1 MSGEL
6 HATFA
11 ESSPGGTHA
20 LPLVAPPVAQPVAP
34 PVAAPVAQPLAP
46 PEARQW
52 PGTVDTVAANDLP
65 KPHRDRSRD
74 HAQARHETTTSN
86 TNFPAPTHQKVTTN
100 QHVLSILHVGS
111 HHLQHRLSHATKPKS
126 RHITNTLCPLTP
138 SRHIT
143 NTFCPLTQLIL
154 EMRTAGGAACLL
166 SAREVSLERQ
176 GNNKR
181 PRRQSRALF
190 LRPMGVG
197 CVLQI
202 ARATL
207 SDFRHLV
214 HTFRRLGVPLTRAR
228 TRWMFGFHRRLVR
241 TCECDTLLPKPGPLP
256 HTSQTAATMFSSVC
270 LPVQSLAPRGRGKR
284 ILRCL
289 NRRQP

>member
-1 MSGEL
+1 MDPVSNTRLATSRRHSGVKRRRVPITGTSL
-6 HATFA
+6 AA
-11 ESSPGGTHA
+11 GTHTR
-20 LPLVAPPVAQPVAP
+20 LTKCQ
-34 PVAAPVAQPLAP
+34 QH
-46 PEARQW
+46 
-52 PGTVDTVAANDLP
+52 
-65 KPHRDRSRD
+65 KPNHSDRSRD
-74 HAQARHETTTSN
+74 HAQARNETTTSN
-86 TNFPAPTHQKVTTN
+86 TDFPAPASRKVTIN

-111 HHLQHRLSHATKPKS
+111 HHLQHRLSHATKPKNYHKTNTFCPLTPN

-138 SRHIT
+138 NRHIT

-176 GNNKR
+176 GNNER

-197 CVLQI
+197 CVRQI

-228 TRWMFGFHRRLVR
+228 TR
-241 TCECDTLLPKPGPLP
+241 
-256 HTSQTAATMFSSVC
+256 
-270 LPVQSLAPRGRGKR
+270 
-284 ILRCL
+284 
-289 NRRQP
+289 

>member
-1 MSGEL
+1 MRG
-6 HATFA
+6 ATPYQGNCMRHLWIA
-11 ESSPGGTHA
+11 C
-20 LPLVAPPVAQPVAP
+20 PVGA
-34 PVAAPVAQPLAP
+34 
-46 PEARQW
+46 
-52 PGTVDTVAANDLP
+52 
-65 KPHRDRSRD
+65 
-74 HAQARHETTTSN
+74 
-86 TNFPAPTHQKVTTN
+86 
-100 QHVLSILHVGS
+100 I
-111 HHLQHRLSHATKPKS
+111 
-126 RHITNTLCPLTP
+126 CP
-138 SRHIT
+138 
-143 NTFCPLTQLIL
+143 FTQLIL
-154 EMRTAGGAACLL
+154 EMRTAGGACLL

-176 GNNKR
+176 KNNER

-270 LPVQSLAPRGRGKR
+270 LPVQSLAPHGRGETHPSVLEPKATMTE
-284 ILRCL
+284 
-289 NRRQP
+289 

>member
-1 MSGEL
+1 MKQPPPIPAFP
-6 HATFA
+6 HQQA
-11 ESSPGGTHA
+11 EKSPH
-20 LPLVAPPVAQPVAP
+20 
-34 PVAAPVAQPLAP
+34 
-46 PEARQW
+46 
-52 PGTVDTVAANDLP
+52 
-65 KPHRDRSRD
+65 
-74 HAQARHETTTSN
+74 
-86 TNFPAPTHQKVTTN
+86 N
-100 QHVLSILHVGS
+100 QHVLSFN
-111 HHLQHRLSHATKPKS
+111 PKS
-126 RHITNTLCPLTP
+126 PHNQHNLTYKP
-138 SRHIT
+138 
-143 NTFCPLTQLIL
+143 QLIL

-270 LPVQSLAPRGRGKR
+270 LPVQSLSPR
-284 ILRCL
+284 LRRTHPSVL
-289 NRRQP
+289 EPKATMTE

>member
-1 MSGEL
+1 MCEVSGPRARCWRSL
-6 HATFA
+6 GAVAHAIRLGECSTV
-11 ESSPGGTHA
+11 STN
-20 LPLVAPPVAQPVAP
+20 VAIPTMRMRGAIQGRGNCMRHSWKARPAGAMCPV
-34 PVAAPVAQPLAP
+34 
-46 PEARQW
+46 
-52 PGTVDTVAANDLP
+52 
-65 KPHRDRSRD
+65 
-74 HAQARHETTTSN
+74 
-86 TNFPAPTHQKVTTN
+86 
-100 QHVLSILHVGS
+100 
-111 HHLQHRLSHATKPKS
+111 
-126 RHITNTLCPLTP
+126 
-138 SRHIT
+138 
-143 NTFCPLTQLIL
+143 TQLIR
-154 EMRTAGGAACLL
+154 EMRTAGAGVPLVGTRGFLGAT
-166 SAREVSLERQ
+166 

-197 CVLQI
+197 CVRQI

-270 LPVQSLAPRGRGKR
+270 LPVQSLAPRGRGETHPSVLEPKATMTE
-284 ILRCL
+284 
-289 NRRQP
+289 

>member
-34 PVAAPVAQPLAP
+34 PVAAPVALPVT
-46 PEARQW
+46 RQR

-86 TNFPAPTHQKVTTN
+86 TNFPAPASRKVTTN

-176 GNNKR
+176 GNNER

-270 LPVQSLAPRGRGKR
+270 LPVQSLAPHGRGETHPSVLEPKATMTE
-284 ILRCL
+284 
-289 NRRQP
+289 

>member
-1 MSGEL
+1 MKQPPPIPAFP
-6 HATFA
+6 HQQA
-11 ESSPGGTHA
+11 EKSPH
-20 LPLVAPPVAQPVAP
+20 
-34 PVAAPVAQPLAP
+34 
-46 PEARQW
+46 
-52 PGTVDTVAANDLP
+52 
-65 KPHRDRSRD
+65 
-74 HAQARHETTTSN
+74 
-86 TNFPAPTHQKVTTN
+86 N
-100 QHVLSILHVGS
+100 QHVLSFN
-111 HHLQHRLSHATKPKS
+111 PKS
-126 RHITNTLCPLTP
+126 PHNQHNLTYKP
-138 SRHIT
+138 
-143 NTFCPLTQLIL
+143 QLIL